1 MRGVT
6 TRPKMQPGMLTRP
19 KIGVLPTLTQQSA
32 SMTEPGPNRGQ
43 IWQINLAPTAGSEIA
58 KTRPALVINADDFG
72 HLPVRIVVP
81 LTTWQPRFERQ
92 RNKLFVS
99 RSDANGLQNDSA
111 AEVLQVRTA
120 SLLRFDRK
128 LGTLSSSEVETVV
141 AALHTATS
149 GSAR

>member
-1 MRGVT
+1 
-6 TRPKMQPGMLTRP
+6 
-19 KIGVLPTLTQQSA
+19 
-32 SMTEPGPNRGQ
+32 MTEPGPNRGQ